1 MKKAKLVIA
10 VIFLAVL
17 CASAAWAE
25 YKLVMRFGIVF
36 SVFASVS
43 GLFVVLGALLRAP
56 EGYEGENGFHIRAR
70 RKRAVL
76 DMSSPC
82 PPLAADPRS
91 ASLRAG
97 LTASAVGLTSRRLRS
112 DMGIVGSRRAIET
125 AAF

>member
-10 VIFLAVL
+10 VIFLIVL

-70 RKRAVL
+70 RKQ
-76 DMSSPC
+76 
-82 PPLAADPRS
+82 
-91 ASLRAG
+91 AS
-97 LTASAVGLTSRRLRS
+97 RLRHVFAMS
-112 DMGIVGSRRAIET
+112 GSRS
-125 AAF
+125 